1 MNKTFSQK
9 NRVCATYCELASDT
23 LTLLTLTRSHT
34 LSLPFSDV
42 ILKRLSHSHTHTHT
56 LHTQTTFFLVV
67 GLNVSSKMKPDYLET
82 DRCMIAEKNNSA
94 TVSSVPA
101 PRRYR

>member
-9 NRVCATYCELASDT
+9 NRVCAAYCELASDT

-42 ILKRLSHSHTHTHT
+42 ILKRLSHSHTHAHT
-56 LHTQTTFFLVV
+56 SYSDYFFSCSGVERV
-67 GLNVSSKMKPDYLET
+67 
-82 DRCMIAEKNNSA
+82 I
-94 TVSSVPA
+94 
-101 PRRYR
+101 